1 MALKCGI
8 VGLPNVGKS
17 TLFNCLS
24 KAKAQSENFPFCTIE
39 PNVGIISV
47 PDLRLDNIS
56 KLVKPQKIIP
66 TTVEIVD
73 IAGLVK
79 GASKGEGLGNKFLAN
94 IRETNALIHVIRCFD
109 DDNIIH
115 VDGSVNPIRDK
126 ETIDM
131 ELQIKDLETL
141 EAFKDKN
148 TKISKSGDKQ
158 AQKNITCVESF
169 INHIESG
176 NPARSYKAT
185 ADDILLISSMNL
197 ITMKP
202 VIYVCNVDEESVT
215 NGNEYV
221 KKVENAIKD
230 EDAQLLIIATAIE
243 AEIAELDSIEEQ
255 LLFLQEMGLQE
266 PGVNHL
272 INSTYK
278 LLSLQTYFTAGEKE
292 VRAWTIVKGT
302 KAPKAAAVIHTD
314 FEKGFIRAEVISYEN
329 FINYGSEQ
337 LCRDNGKLAIEG
349 KDYIVN
355 DGDIIH
361 FRFNV

>member
-17 TLFNCLS
+17 SLFNCLS

-39 PNVGIISV
+39 PNVGVISV
-47 PDLRLDNIS
+47 PDKRLDEIS

-94 IRETNALIHVIRCFD
+94 IRETNAIIHVIRCFD
-109 DDNIIH
+109 DENVVH

-141 EAFKDKN
+141 DNFKQKN
-148 TKISKSGDKQ
+148 IKISQSGDKI
-158 AQKNITCVESF
+158 ALKNIQIVDRF

-176 NPARSYKAT
+176 KPARTLEINNEEFS
-185 ADDILLISSMNL
+185 LISSFNL
-197 ITMKP
+197 LTMKP
-202 VIYVCNVDEESVT
+202 VLYVCNVDESSVKG
-215 NGNEYV
+215 GNEYV
-221 KKVENAIKD
+221 DLIKNVTKDENA
-230 EDAQLLIIATAIE
+230 EVLVIATAIE
-243 AEIAELDSIEEQ
+243 AEIADLDSIEEQ
-255 LLFLQEMGLQE
+255 LLFLEEMGLDQ

-272 INSTYK
+272 IKSTYK
-278 LLSLQTYFTAGEKE
+278 LLNLQTYFTAGEKE

-314 FEKGFIRAEVISYEN
+314 FEKGFIRAEVISYNN
-329 FINYGSEQ
+329 FIKFGSEHS
-337 LCRDNGKLAIEG
+337 CRENGKLSIEG

-355 DGDIIH
+355 DGDIMH